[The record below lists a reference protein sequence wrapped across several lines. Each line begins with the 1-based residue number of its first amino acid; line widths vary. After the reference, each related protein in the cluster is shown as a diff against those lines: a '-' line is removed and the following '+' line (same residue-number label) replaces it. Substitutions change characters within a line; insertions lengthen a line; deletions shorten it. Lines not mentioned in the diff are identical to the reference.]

1 MELMVNDNWE
11 DSQKQLITDLWGGN
25 PPLPAGSLSSAA
37 VLTLEPGNYTA
48 KVEGKNGTAGV
59 AIVEV
64 LGINSPGADGKFVNL
79 STRAL
84 VETGEEVMI
93 GGFII
98 GEDSKEVLIQA
109 VGPELAN
116 AGITNALADPV
127 LTITDTTD
135 PGNPMELTVNDN
147 WEDSQGQL
155 VSDLWGGSP
164 NLVPGSLSSAA
175 VLTLEPGNYTA
186 KVEGKNGTTG
196 VAIVE
201 VYDVDA
207 PDAETGHAP
216 ADQAAFDAL
225 VVGKQIGSD
234 ANNRLVFL
242 SSGRIREIEDGTPY
256 EGNYK
261 YENTGANTG
270 TLTYTYDATDNDPAA
285 EKTVIEMTFT
295 SEGAGTLVSTYTEA
309 GSRPEVISGP
319 FELADTDGGPPD
331 STDYKPLEGLRVSR
345 GRVQFGFSRTGGCI
359 RMANTTINGVNY
371 TSHGSEWQRRAEADS
386 PWADVPGTEEEG
398 GLCALDPTEP
408 GEYRMIA
415 DITIDGTR
423 GRYSS
428 ENTFTITVEPPDTM
442 PSFATG
448 SGPGNQTYTVGT
460 AIDTLILP
468 EAIGGDGTLTYSL
481 SPSVA
486 GLAFNA
492 RARQLTGRPTT
503 AGTYNMTY
511 TVRDGDGD
519 TDTLSFT
526 IWVEES
532 DDDARVDWVFAGDV
546 PEAHQTAL
554 REEMAAVRTWFAER
568 YGVEATGF
576 TVLVGADSE
585 ALTQVY
591 KEIVGPRPLP
601 YSPLG
606 ISVETAENGS
616 AVILVDFS
624 GGVSFYGE
632 EALSIVRNSIIHEY
646 FHVLQGQL
654 ASGFRQ
660 VSASKLAFNLG
671 QGPFWL
677 VEGLAQYADYL
688 YTQSRPGRPSFLDH
702 NTPYERMADAI
713 GQGALTFGDLVNL
726 EDQGNLQGGLAHPLF
741 TYPMAFL
748 ASTLLV
754 DQADEGGSIVNYWQ
768 LLHDRPTWQQAFV
781 EAFGIGIEDFYETF
795 EEWLPSQLPLRAY
808 LSVWLRWPG
817 RDTQASD
824 TLNPLLWKT
833 TVVPEFTTDSPSGIA
848 SSGGTSADGA
858 NIISYPSET
867 TIRAYLSLR
876 WESDSCTENIL
887 GWYKDGELTDQKGE
901 ATVVEFPDIS
911 SSLEWELPAQP
922 DNLPRLSQQT
932 RPNCTP

>member
-1 MELMVNDNWE
+1 MIGGFIIADGEPHEQLVEENLARDDEPTKAERELVDPLNVERFQGFMKRHNIITLLILTGVSGLPQPAPSRPDGKFVNLSTRALVETGEEVMIGGFIIGEDSKQVLIQAVGPELVNVGISNALADPVLTVTRASDGMELMVNDNWE

-98 GEDSKEVLIQA
+98 GEDSKQVLIQA

-207 PDAETGHAP
+207 PDAEPGHAP

-386 PWADVPGTEEEG
+386 PWADVPGTEESG

-448 SGPGNQTYTVGT
+448 SGPGNQTYTVGA
-460 AIDTLILP
+460 AIDALTLP
-468 EAIGGDGTLTYSL
+468 QATGGDGTLTYSL
-481 SPSVA
+481 SPNVP
-486 GLAFNA
+486 GLSFNA

-503 AGTYNMTY
+503 SGTYNMTY
-511 TVRDGDGD
+511 TVRDAD
-519 TDTLSFT
+519 
-526 IWVEES
+526 V
-532 DDDARVDWVFAGDV
+532 VF
-546 PEAHQTAL
+546 
-554 REEMAAVRTWFAER
+554 
-568 YGVEATGF
+568 
-576 TVLVGADSE
+576 
-585 ALTQVY
+585 
-591 KEIVGPRPLP
+591 PRFC
-601 YSPLG
+601 G
-606 ISVETAENGS
+606 HEQRSVC
-616 AVILVDFS
+616 
-624 GGVSFYGE
+624 
-632 EALSIVRNSIIHEY
+632 
-646 FHVLQGQL
+646 
-654 ASGFRQ
+654 
-660 VSASKLAFNLG
+660 
-671 QGPFWL
+671 
-677 VEGLAQYADYL
+677 
-688 YTQSRPGRPSFLDH
+688 
-702 NTPYERMADAI
+702 
-713 GQGALTFGDLVNL
+713 
-726 EDQGNLQGGLAHPLF
+726 
-741 TYPMAFL
+741 
-748 ASTLLV
+748 
-754 DQADEGGSIVNYWQ
+754 
-768 LLHDRPTWQQAFV
+768 
-781 EAFGIGIEDFYETF
+781 
-795 EEWLPSQLPLRAY
+795 
-808 LSVWLRWPG
+808 
-817 RDTQASD
+817 
-824 TLNPLLWKT
+824 
-833 TVVPEFTTDSPSGIA
+833 
-848 SSGGTSADGA
+848 
-858 NIISYPSET
+858 
-867 TIRAYLSLR
+867 
-876 WESDSCTENIL
+876 SC
-887 GWYKDGELTDQKGE
+887 
-901 ATVVEFPDIS
+901 
-911 SSLEWELPAQP
+911 
-922 DNLPRLSQQT
+922 
-932 RPNCTP
+932 